1 MDVLL
6 LMAAHAACVIAL
18 IFACKSPAAGFI
30 MHAFGWTA
38 GLYLSGWFV
47 VLGLDID
54 AMSPTRWTGTAE
66 TGPATLLVMVLAM
79 ASPFIVGWERA
90 RGE

>member
-6 LMAAHAACVIAL
+6 LMASHAACVIAL
-18 IFACKSPAAGFI
+18 IFACKNPASGFLTHI
-30 MHAFGWTA
+30 FGWTA
-38 GLYLSGWFV
+38 GLYLSGWFIA
-47 VLGLDID
+47 LGLETD